1 MNQTMNLKRKTI
13 LECIEWLQTSPY
25 DENIRKRKHA
35 NAYLVDWLTGT
46 SSVTIELHSYLAELT
61 KKNPDLLPLF
71 MGGWAKESLLYPAS
85 KTNVEQGSIA
95 GIESLVDYYAK
106 NKSKGLEKDKNVE
119 KLVKLR
125 NDDKLADWV
134 KSQIN

>member
-1 MNQTMNLKRKTI
+1 MA
-13 LECIEWLQTSPY
+13 
-25 DENIRKRKHA
+25 D
-35 NAYLVDWLTGT
+35 
-46 SSVTIELHSYLAELT
+46 LT
-61 KKNPDLLPLF
+61 KKNPDLLSIF

-95 GIESLVDYYAK
+95 GMDSLVDFYVK

-125 NDDKLADWV
+125 NNDKLVDWV
-134 KSQIN
+134 KSQII